1 MLKIRSLSYFLWA
14 LYRLSTRMIRY
25 LFRSVHPSCSESVM
39 LIRQEIKFGD
49 NDTLSAISS
58 SIVHADYLF
67 LLTDVECLYTDNPR
81 TNPDAK
87 PVRVVRDIEKVK
99 RQGRSSTR
107 WNSLMSS
114 IDSDA
119 RYIAGNRGDV
129 DQTHRG

>member
-1 MLKIRSLSYFLWA
+1 MGVVPIVNEND
-14 LYRLSTRMIRY
+14 TV
-25 LFRSVHPSCSESVM
+25 SVSVSQVCSEHGLSCENGE

-81 TNPDAK
+81 NNPDAK

-99 RQGRSSTR
+99 RQGKPYPFIEEPI
-107 WNSLMSS
+107 N
-114 IDSDA
+114 
-119 RYIAGNRGDV
+119 V
-129 DQTHRG
+129 